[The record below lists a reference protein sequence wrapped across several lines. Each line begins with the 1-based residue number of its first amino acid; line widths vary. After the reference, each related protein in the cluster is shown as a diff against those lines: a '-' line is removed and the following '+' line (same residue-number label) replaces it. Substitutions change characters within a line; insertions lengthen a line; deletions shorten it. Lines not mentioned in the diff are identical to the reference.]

1 MKRLLLLAF
10 AACGS
15 DDTMM
20 TVIDAAAQADSS
32 NNANCLVMA
41 DYGALGAK
49 TGAYGTTGGVTATIT
64 LDAGPPRDTFFV
76 KLVSGKGVFAGG
88 IVPGNYTI
96 AGVDAQYTNCG
107 LCVHIIADIVAGAG
121 PSKFYFADSGTV
133 NLTSTS
139 NPITGS
145 AMNLT
150 LKEVDINTGA
160 FVANGCTSVIGSID
174 FTTQ

>member
-1 MKRLLLLAF
+1 
-10 AACGS
+10 
-15 DDTMM
+15 MM
-20 TVIDAAAQADSS
+20 TVIDAATQMDSS

-49 TGAYGTTGGVTATIT
+49 TGAYGTTGGVTATVT

-76 KLVSGKGVFAGG
+76 KLVSGKGVFTGG
-88 IVPGNYTI
+88 VLPGNYTI
-96 AGVDAQYTNCG
+96 AGADAQYSNCG
-107 LCVHIIADIVAGAG
+107 LCVHIIADIVSGAG
-121 PSKFYFADSGTV
+121 PTKSGTV

-145 AMNLT
+145 ATNLT
-150 LKEVDINTGA
+150 LREVDINTGA
-160 FVANGCTSVIGSID
+160 FVSGGCTSMIGSID